1 MHSLPLVTHCLRS
14 DTDCSQVTETSY
26 ILTWVLAVTASF
38 TCTTVIAGQCR
49 QRKQTIMG
57 KYQARHAAFT
67 GGALDGHALPTVS
80 NAVGYRI
87 PTFANDRVSAGQEMR
102 YVLDTG
108 GERNGV
114 YISGKRRNAAPL
126 LLGG

>member
-1 MHSLPLVTHCLRS
+1 MNKRLWENTKPGMQPL
-14 DTDCSQVTETSY
+14 Q
-26 ILTWVLAVTASF
+26 
-38 TCTTVIAGQCR
+38 
-49 QRKQTIMG
+49 
-57 KYQARHAAFT
+57 
-67 GGALDGHALPTVS
+67 GGALDGHALPTVL